1 MTAHVETPT
10 RTFVAGA
17 ALAADRRVKL
27 TAGKLAYAGIDD
39 VELGTIEIDT
49 FADGDRAAVRLNNA
63 EGTVRMVAAGVT
75 AVGADIYAAANGK
88 VNDVGTGV
96 YIGVGLTAAT
106 ADGEVIEVL
115 RQRPP
120 SGGITHATGTATTL
134 TRSQRNSTFTN
145 LALGAAHTFTLP
157 QDAIAGDK
165 FYFCVMAA
173 QELRVDPGAAGA
185 IYINGAKQTDDAYIS
200 ADDEAEH
207 VTLTADGNGDWVAGP
222 YNGTWTV
229 V

>member
-27 TAGKLAYAGIDD
+27 TSGKLAYAGIND
-39 VELGTIEIDT
+39 VELGTIEIDV
-49 FADGDRAAVRLNNA
+49 FADLDRAAVRLRSA
-63 EGTVRMVAAGVT
+63 EGTGRFVAA
-75 AVGADIYAAANGK
+75 AAISVGADVYAAADGK
-88 VNDVGTGV
+88 VNDVGGAE
-96 YIGVGLTAAT
+96 YIGVALTASSG
-106 ADGEVIEVL
+106 DGCVIEVL
-115 RQRPP
+115 RQPAP
-120 SGGITHATGTATTL
+120 AGSLTHLTGTSSTL

-145 LALGAAHTFTLP
+145 LGLGAAHTVTLP
-157 QDAIAGDK
+157 QDALAGDK
-165 FYFCVMAA
+165 FHFCVMAA
-173 QELRVDPGAAGA
+173 QELRIDPGAAGA
-185 IYINGAKQTDDAYIS
+185 IYINGGKQTDDAYIS